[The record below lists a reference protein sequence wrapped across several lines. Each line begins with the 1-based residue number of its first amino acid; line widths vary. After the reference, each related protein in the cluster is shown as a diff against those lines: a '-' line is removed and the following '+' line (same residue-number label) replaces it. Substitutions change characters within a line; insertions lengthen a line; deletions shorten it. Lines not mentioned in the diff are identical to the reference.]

1 MIATKDNVTGSK
13 AENFPVSFT
22 ATAST
27 TPIRV
32 WLTDD
37 NAGFRELL
45 EQLLV
50 RSEGFNCEL
59 QFHSA
64 ESLLEGLA
72 SEPAPDVI
80 LLDVEMGGMTG
91 VEALRPI
98 RELAPNVRVLIV
110 TSFWDPMYE
119 AQALRDG
126 ASAYLIKAHAPVNL
140 VGEIHR
146 ALATSIKVS
155 PLTLDAKI
163 AARPEN
169 IEATMQPSKP
179 AGKKSKF
186 SRFGS
191 WAAQLSSNL
200 FRPAPISTAGSHT

>member
-1 MIATKDNVTGSK
+1 MIATTDNVTGSK
-13 AENFPVSFT
+13 AENSSSVSFT
-22 ATAST
+22 ARTST
-27 TPIRV
+27 RPIRV

-45 EQLLV
+45 EHLLV
-50 RSEGFNCEL
+50 HSGGFSCEL

-64 ESLLEGLA
+64 ESLLEGLTC
-72 SEPAPDVI
+72 EPAPDVI

-91 VEALRPI
+91 VDALRPI

-146 ALATSIKVS
+146 ALVS
-155 PLTLDAKI
+155 PIKI
-163 AARPEN
+163 SPLSALAARGGD
-169 IEATMQPSKP
+169 IATALEPSKP
-179 AGKKSKF
+179 AAGRKSTL

-200 FRPAPISTAGSHT
+200 FRPTPVSTAGSHP

>member
-1 MIATKDNVTGSK
+1 MIATNEIVTGSK
-13 AENFPVSFT
+13 ADFASTSFT
-22 ATAST
+22 PRLST
-27 TPIRV
+27 RQIRV

-50 RSEGFNCEL
+50 RSGGFNCEL

-64 ESLLEGLA
+64 EALLQGLV

-80 LLDVEMGGMTG
+80 LCDVEMGGMTG
-91 VEALRPI
+91 VDALRPI
-98 RELAPNVRVLIV
+98 RELAPNVRVLMV
-110 TSFWDPMYE
+110 TSFWDSMYE

-146 ALATSIKVS
+146 ALAAPVKMS
-155 PLTLDAKI
+155 PLTSVTT
-163 AARPEN
+163 RCEN
-169 IEATMQPSKP
+169 TEVQPNKP
-179 AGKKSKF
+179 AGRKSTF

-200 FRPAPISTAGSHT
+200 FRPAPVSAAGSHT